1 MKKNTPAK
9 KGFSPFKENKS
20 RAKGNDSRPA
30 KRSAT
35 GGRPPRK
42 ENDGE
47 FRPRKNDGEGFRGRK
62 NDGEGFR
69 PRKNDGEG
77 FQARKNDGEGF
88 RPRKND
94 GEGFR
99 GRKSDDG
106 EGFRPRKNDGE
117 GFRGRKSDDGEGF
130 RPRKNDG
137 EGFHG
142 RKSDDGE
149 GFRPRKNDGEG
160 FRGRKSDD
168 GEGFRPRKNDGEGF
182 RGRKSDDGEGFRPRK
197 NDGEG
202 FRGRKSD
209 DGEGFRPR
217 KNDGEGFRGRK
228 SDERPARRPAGKDE
242 NGEPLPAFKKKE
254 QTDGEDASRRNRIKP
269 ALKTANGRTPFK
281 PKPGAKRDDSAFH
294 GTDRGDRKGKDER
307 ETPSGFN
314 RKKYFDNTNERFAA
328 RQERKTASRRD
339 RKGSSTGSF
348 GKKSDRDESGVA
360 IEGEM
365 PLNKYI
371 AHCGLCSRRKA
382 VDYVKEGK
390 ITVNGTVITEP
401 AFKVTKKDE
410 VTILGKKMH
419 IQKNLVYILLNK
431 PKGYITTT
439 DDPEGRKTVME
450 LIQDATEEERVY
462 PVGRLDRNT
471 SGLLLLTND
480 GELAQKLSH
489 PKHNIRK
496 IYHVGLNK
504 PLTKAHFEAILA
516 GVTLE
521 DGVANVDVLGYV
533 DNADKTQIG
542 IEIHSGKN
550 RIVRRIFEHLEYEVE
565 KLDRVTYA
573 GLTKKNINRGHWRY
587 LTEKEI
593 ILLKHFK

>member
-20 RAKGNDSRPA
+20 RAKGDDSRPA
-30 KRSAT
+30 KRSAA

-47 FRPRKNDGEGFRGRK
+47 GFRPRKNDGEGFRPRKNDGEGFRPRKDDGEGFRGRKSDGEGFRGRK

-69 PRKNDGEG
+69 PRKDDGEG
-77 FQARKNDGEGF
+77 FRGRKSDGEGF
-88 RPRKND
+88 RPRKDDGEGFRGRKSDGEGFRGRKDDGEGFRGRKSDGEGFRGRKDDGDGFRGRKSD

-99 GRKSDDG
+99 GRKSDDS
-106 EGFRPRKNDGE
+106 EGPRPVK
-117 GFRGRKSDDGEGF
+117 
-130 RPRKNDG
+130 
-137 EGFHG
+137 
-142 RKSDDGE
+142 
-149 GFRPRKNDGEG
+149 
-160 FRGRKSDD
+160 
-168 GEGFRPRKNDGEGF
+168 
-182 RGRKSDDGEGFRPRK
+182 
-197 NDGEG
+197 
-202 FRGRKSD
+202 
-209 DGEGFRPR
+209 
-217 KNDGEGFRGRK
+217 
-228 SDERPARRPAGKDE
+228 ALRRSTGKDE

-254 QTDGEDASRRNRIKP
+254 HTDGEDATRRSRIKP
-269 ALKTANGRTPFK
+269 KLKTANGRTPFK
-281 PKPGAKRDDSAFH
+281 PKPGGSSRPKPGADRDDSAFH
-294 GTDRGDRKGKDER
+294 GTERGGKRGKDER

-314 RKKYFDNTNERFAA
+314 RKKYFDSANDRFAA
-328 RQERKTASRRD
+328 KQDRKTAA
-339 RKGSSTGSF
+339 RKARNSDSF
-348 GKKSDRDESGVA
+348 SKKSDRDRDDNGVA

-390 ITVNGTVITEP
+390 ITVNGKVITEP

-516 GVTLE
+516 GVELE
-521 DGVANVDVLGYV
+521 DGIAHVDVLGYV

-573 GLTKKNINRGHWRY
+573 GLTKKNINRGSWRY

>member
-9 KGFSPFKENKS
+9 KGFAPFKENKNNK
-20 RAKGNDSRPA
+20 AKGDDFRPA
-30 KRSAT
+30 KRSAA
-35 GGRPPRK
+35 GGRPARK

-47 FRPRKNDGEGFRGRK
+47 GFR
-62 NDGEGFR
+62 
-69 PRKNDGEG
+69 
-77 FQARKNDGEGF
+77 ARKSDDEGF

-99 GRKSDDG
+99 GRKSDD

-117 GFRGRKSDDGEGF
+117 GFRGRKSDD
-130 RPRKNDG
+130 
-137 EGFHG
+137 
-142 RKSDDGE
+142 E

-168 GEGFRPRKNDGEGF
+168 EGFRPRKTE
-182 RGRKSDDGEGFRPRK
+182 
-197 NDGEG
+197 
-202 FRGRKSD
+202 
-209 DGEGFRPR
+209 
-217 KNDGEGFRGRK
+217 
-228 SDERPARRPAGKDE
+228 RRPAGKDE
-242 NGEPLPAFKKKE
+242 NGNPRPAFKKKE
-254 QTDGEDASRRNRIKP
+254 HTEGEEATRRTRIKP
-269 ALKTANGRTPFK
+269 AQKTANGRTPFK

-294 GTDRGDRKGKDER
+294 GADRGDRKGKDER

-314 RKKYFDNTNERFAA
+314 RKKFFDNTNERFAA
-328 RQERKTASRRD
+328 RQD
-339 RKGSSTGSF
+339 RKQAARKARKDDTADSFSKARRSDATDSFSKTHKGDSTDSYRKNRKGDSADSYS
-348 GKKSDRDESGVA
+348 KKGDKNESTVF

-390 ITVNGTVITEP
+390 ISVNGTVITEP
-401 AFKVTKKDE
+401 AFKVTRKDE

-516 GVTLE
+516 GVELE
-521 DGVANVDVLGYV
+521 DGIAHVDVLGYV